1 MIKSIKYILLL
12 SISFIFSF
20 GIFAQ
25 ESRVSKYIDQV
36 DSVNIRMALAT
47 LSSDK
52 FEGRGTGKPG
62 GLIAEKYIAA
72 YLDSCG
78 IKPGNNNSYFQNI
91 NGFKSFNVVQRR
103 FVVNN
108 VDYPNDYNYENLYN
122 QDTALHIDEII
133 FIVSSGAESNLKL
146 DLEKNIGANKV
157 IMKLNDMPSGYVDRQ
172 NPKTI
177 INIYS
182 DFKSVPVTVS
192 EKTYFNPPN
201 NKYKYNK
208 VSISTNLADKLLKSH
223 GKTLKQLIEEVEK
236 SGTPQILTLKTSVL
250 IYGNVKYEKMNVN
263 NIIGIIEGSDRKDEY
278 IVLSAHHDHVGIIN
292 GEIYNGA
299 DDNAS
304 GVSSVLE
311 IARLLAK
318 AKKEGNELQRSI
330 IVLFPAAEELGLIGS
345 SYYVRN
351 PVFPLSNTKACVNVD
366 MVGRIDNKYK
376 STNGDYI
383 YVVNDAKTNGKLLE
397 YVEKANNDNIIVNV
411 EDLNSLFRRSDH
423 YNFAK
428 NDVPAA
434 LLTSGLH
441 GDYHT
446 PRDDA
451 ELIDFRA
458 MWKRSRFILSLIWS
472 LAN

>member
-1 MIKSIKYILLL
+1 
-12 SISFIFSF
+12 
-20 GIFAQ
+20 
-25 ESRVSKYIDQV
+25 
-36 DSVNIRMALAT
+36 
-47 LSSDK
+47 
-52 FEGRGTGKPG
+52 
-62 GLIAEKYIAA
+62 
-72 YLDSCG
+72 
-78 IKPGNNNSYFQNI
+78 
-91 NGFKSFNVVQRR
+91 
-103 FVVNN
+103 
-108 VDYPNDYNYENLYN
+108 
-122 QDTALHIDEII
+122 
-133 FIVSSGAESNLKL
+133 
-146 DLEKNIGANKV
+146 
-157 IMKLNDMPSGYVDRQ
+157 
-172 NPKTI
+172 
-177 INIYS
+177 
-182 DFKSVPVTVS
+182 
-192 EKTYFNPPN
+192 
-201 NKYKYNK
+201 
-208 VSISTNLADKLLKSH
+208 
-223 GKTLKQLIEEVEK
+223 
-236 SGTPQILTLKTSVL
+236 
-250 IYGNVKYEKMNVN
+250 
-263 NIIGIIEGSDRKDEY
+263 
-278 IVLSAHHDHVGIIN
+278 
-292 GEIYNGA
+292 
-299 DDNAS
+299 
-304 GVSSVLE
+304 VSSVLE